1 GAGAFTRSEFL
12 WTGPRRRRPRRRL
25 LVGNLRRRGTLRR
38 WRRLGGTGLVGF
50 AGDHPNVIDGVFERG
65 QRWRGSKHPA
75 REHALQL
82 ITGLAVVNLDE
93 RRRLGRL
100 F

>member
-1 GAGAFTRSEFL
+1 
-12 WTGPRRRRPRRRL
+12 
-25 LVGNLRRRGTLRR
+25 
-38 WRRLGGTGLVGF
+38 
-50 AGDHPNVIDGVFERG
+50 VFERA

-100 F
+100 FGRHGVAIARCDGERAKAHRHADRYRDVDGPARNFVEAAQNHHTVHAVLVRHCV